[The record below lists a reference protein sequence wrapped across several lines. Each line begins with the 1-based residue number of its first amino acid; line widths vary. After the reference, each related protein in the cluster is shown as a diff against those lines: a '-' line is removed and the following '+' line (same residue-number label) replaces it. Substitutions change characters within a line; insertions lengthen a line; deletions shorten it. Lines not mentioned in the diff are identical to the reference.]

1 MNARTF
7 FIVQAIVAIVFAL
20 GFLIIPRAVS
30 HIYGAVSGP
39 VAILAFRYFG
49 VALLGIGLIFWFAK
63 DVTDAEARRAI
74 LGGAC
79 IANQIGVVVSL
90 WGTASGIMNGL
101 GWTVVLLYI
110 LLAAG
115 CFYFRDDRVLTSKSL
130 PLGALKRR
138 S

>member
-115 CFYFRDDRVLTSKSL
+115 CFYFRDDRVLTLESL